1 MRGGLGVG
9 GGGRSGEVGRREWPE
24 RGEEGVERGGGGS
37 AEGGG
42 GSGGGRREWR
52 GGEEGVER
60 GEYPSFHTHFC
71 PPLRLERGEDHSTG
85 SAVPSENRDKA
96 VQQL

>member
-1 MRGGLGVG
+1 MERWGGGSGEG
-9 GGGRSGEVGRREWPE
+9 GGGSGEGRRRECRGRRREW
-24 RGEEGVERGGGGS
+24 RGEEGVE
-37 AEGGG
+37 
-42 GSGGGRREWR
+42 